1 MNGKAKWLDFQG
13 VKVISGATRQM
24 RLNSKPNGWHFTY
37 TMGKN
42 QGIHLVNKHSA
53 GAQASANEHVPTA
66 RIQKHGFIADIIVSI
81 KGQQQLYHYVIQPE
95 YSNEIVHWGQELS
108 FKRALE
114 SVEDFFE
121 PYRDRRI
128 A

>member
-1 MNGKAKWLDFQG
+1 
-13 VKVISGATRQM
+13 
-24 RLNSKPNGWHFTY
+24 
-37 TMGKN
+37 MGKT
-42 QGIHLVNKHSA
+42 QRIHLVNRDSA
-53 GAQASANEHVPTA
+53 GEQTVANEHVPTA

-95 YSNEIVHWGQELS
+95 YSTEIVHWGQELS